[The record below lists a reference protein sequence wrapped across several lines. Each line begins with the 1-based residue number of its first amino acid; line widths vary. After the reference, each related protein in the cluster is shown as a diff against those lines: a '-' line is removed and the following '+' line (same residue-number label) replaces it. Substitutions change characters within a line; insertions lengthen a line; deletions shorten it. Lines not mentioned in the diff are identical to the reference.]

1 MNFRNSVAARL
12 FLGFGIVILMF
23 AAAITLSIS
32 RLSAFNNAVTSLTG
46 AELTKVETADAWTL
60 AIAETMS
67 HTRTMLLLD
76 DKAKIQTEVEKVRKL
91 EEDRRKYADTMTV
104 NIHSPEGKA
113 LLQSALDTRA
123 ALGPLEDEILHQ
135 VEAGQF
141 KEAKET
147 LLERA
152 RPLQNSLKDTLKKL
166 SEHQRAEIQDS
177 AIALAASYQ
186 SSKTLLLL
194 LSVLALSLSGVLAF
208 LITRAIRNP
217 LAQAVGVL
225 GEIGRGNYD
234 SSVTITSSD
243 ETGRVL
249 TALDAMQSSL
259 KERTE
264 RDRAAAMENAR
275 IRTALDKAASNIMVA
290 DTDGRIAYMNESV
303 LSMFRS
309 NADEI
314 RKHLPQFDPDR
325 VLGSNFDS
333 FHRNP
338 SHQRN
343 LLAVLRGVHTSDIL
357 LGNASLRII
366 ATPVTGTDG
375 QRVGTVVQWIDRT
388 QEVSIEQ
395 EVQGVVTKALD
406 GDLTA
411 RIRVEGKEGF
421 FKSLAGGMNQLVDNV
436 AELVRT
442 VIRAA
447 GEVRVGAEEISQGNT
462 NLSQRTEGQ
471 ASSLEETA
479 ASMEEMTSTVK
490 NNADNAEQASQLAS
504 AARVQAEKGGAVVNS
519 AVAAMNEINA
529 ASKKISDIIG
539 VIDEIAFQ
547 TNLLAL
553 NAAVEAARAGDQG
566 RGFAVVASEVRNL
579 ASRSAEAAKQI
590 KGLIQDSVGKVSEG
604 AKLVDD
610 SGRALADIV
619 VGVKKVTDV
628 MAEIAASSQEQAAG
642 VDQVNKA
649 VMSMDEMTQ
658 QNAALVEEAA
668 AATQALSSQAVELT
682 QLLSRYRVGDAAAAP
697 PSRSAARPAAAQP
710 AAAQPAARRPA
721 SVGTKERRSSARPW
735 SGTTPTD
742 KTAAQA
748 AAPAHKAAAGERAW
762 NEF

>member
-1 MNFRNSVAARL
+1 MNIRNSVAARL
-12 FLGFGIVILMF
+12 FLGFGIVIAMF
-23 AAAITLSIS
+23 AVAITLSIS
-32 RLSAFNNAVTSLTG
+32 RLAAFNNAVTSLTG

-67 HTRTMLLLD
+67 HMRTMLLLE
-76 DKAKIQTEVEKVRKL
+76 DKAKIETEIEKVRVL
-91 EEDRRKYADTMTV
+91 EEDRKKHADTMSATV
-104 NIHSPEGKA
+104 RSPEGKA
-113 LLQSALDTRA
+113 ILQTAIDAAA
-123 ALGPLEDEILHQ
+123 ALKPLEGEILRQ
-135 VEAGQF
+135 VEAGQV

-147 LLERA
+147 LLAQA
-152 RPLQNSLKDTLKKL
+152 RPIQNSLKDTLKKL
-166 SEHQRAEIQDS
+166 SEHQRAEIKDS
-177 AIALAASYQ
+177 ATALAASYQ
-186 SSKTLLLL
+186 SSKILLLL
-194 LSVLALSLSGVLAF
+194 LSIGALTLAGVIAL

-225 GEIGRGNYD
+225 GEIGRGKYD

-243 ETGRVL
+243 ETGQVL
-249 TALDAMQSSL
+249 TALDAMQRSL

-290 DTDGRIAYMNESV
+290 DTDGKIVYMNESV

-309 NADEI
+309 NANEF

-325 VLGSNFDS
+325 VLGANFDS
-333 FHRNP
+333 FHKNP

-343 LLAVLRGVHTSDIL
+343 LLAGLRGVHTSDIV
-357 LGNASLRII
+357 LGDASLRII
-366 ATPVTGTDG
+366 GTPVTGADG
-375 QRVGTVVQWIDRT
+375 QPVGTVLQWIDRT

-395 EVQGVVTKALD
+395 EVQGVVTKALE

-411 RIRVEGKEGF
+411 RIRVEGKNGF
-421 FKSLAGGMNQLVDNV
+421 FKSLAAGMNQLVDNV

-462 NLSQRTEGQ
+462 NLSQRTEEQ

-479 ASMEEMTSTVK
+479 SSMEQMTSTVK
-490 NNADNAEQASQLAS
+490 NNADNAAQANQLAS

-519 AVAAMNEINA
+519 AVAAMNEINV

-579 ASRSAEAAKQI
+579 ASRSAAAAKEI

-649 VMSMDEMTQ
+649 VMSMDEVTQ

-668 AATQALSSQAVELT
+668 AATQALSAQAVELT
-682 QLLSRYRVGDAAAAP
+682 QLLSRYRVGEVAEAP
-697 PSRSAARPAAAQP
+697 ETGSTARPAVT
-710 AAAQPAARRPA
+710 RRA
-721 SVGTKERRSSARPW
+721 SDTGHERRSPARPW
-735 SGTTPTD
+735 SGTKPTV
-742 KTAAQA
+742 KTAAPA
-748 AAPAHKAAAGERAW
+748 ATPAHKGASADERAW

>member
-12 FLGFGIVILMF
+12 FLGFGIVIVMF

-32 RLSAFNNAVTSLTG
+32 RLSAFNDAVTSLTG
-46 AELTKVETADAWTL
+46 PQLTKVEAADAWTL

-67 HTRTMLLLD
+67 HTRTMLILE
-76 DKAKIQTEVEKVRKL
+76 DKAKIQAEVEKVRVLK
-91 EEDRRKYADTMTV
+91 EDRKKFADTMTANV
-104 NIHSPEGKA
+104 HSPEGKA
-113 LLQSALDTRA
+113 ILQTALDAGA
-123 ALGPLEDEILHQ
+123 ALSPLEDAILRQ
-135 VEAGQF
+135 VEAGQV

-147 LLERA
+147 LLEQA
-152 RPLQNSLKDTLKKL
+152 RPIQNSLKATLKKL

-177 AIALAASYQ
+177 ATALAASYQ
-186 SSKTLLLL
+186 SSKMLLLL
-194 LSVLALSLSGVLAF
+194 LSLGALTLAGVLAF

-217 LAQAVGVL
+217 LAQAVSVL
-225 GEIGRGNYD
+225 GEIGRGKYD
-234 SSVTITSSD
+234 TSVTITSSD
-243 ETGRVL
+243 ETGQVL

-290 DTDGRIAYMNESV
+290 DTDGKIVYMNESV

-309 NADEI
+309 NANEI

-325 VLGSNFDS
+325 VLGANFDS

-343 LLAVLRGVHTSDIL
+343 LLTGLRGVHTSDL
-357 LGNASLRII
+357 VLGDASLRII
-366 ATPVTGTDG
+366 GTPVTGTDG
-375 QRVGTVVQWIDRT
+375 QRVGTVLQWIDRT

-395 EVQGVVTKALD
+395 EVQGVVTRALE

-421 FKSLAGGMNQLVDNV
+421 FKSLAAGMNKLVDNV

-447 GEVRVGAEEISQGNT
+447 GEVRIGAEEISQGNT

-490 NNADNAEQASQLAS
+490 NNADNAAQASQLAS
-504 AARVQAEKGGAVVNS
+504 AARAQAEKGGAVVNS

-553 NAAVEAARAGDQG
+553 NAAVEAARAGEQG

-682 QLLSRYRVGDAAAAP
+682 QLLSRYRVGDVAEAP
-697 PSRSAARPAAAQP
+697 ASRSTARPAAT
-710 AAAQPAARRPA
+710 RPA
-721 SVGTKERRSSARPW
+721 SVAGQERRSPTRPW
-735 SGTTPTD
+735 SGTKPTD
-742 KTAAQA
+742 KTAAPA
-748 AAPAHKAAAGERAW
+748 ATTAHKAASAGERAW